1 MKAVDLFAGAGG
13 FSTGARMAGATVVWA
28 ANHWPL
34 AVEFGRDHPYSHQP
48 TKPHGDAERIAA
60 AHAKRERKNAR
71 RKAAKAIPEG
81 GTSNA

>member
-1 MKAVDLFAGAGG
+1 VKR
-13 FSTGARMAGATVVWA
+13 STVVTA
-28 ANHWPL
+28 VL
-34 AVEFGRDHPYSHQP
+34 AIAMSQPAVRSEFGRDHPYSHQP

-71 RKAAKAIPEG
+71 RKAAKAILEG